1 MSVVEQSK
9 VVAEVERHGRGKNR
23 RLRELG
29 ISRSTYYWWRWR
41 HRQGSWEGT
50 EGTERPWNRLRPEEE
65 AVVLAAAR
73 EMPPWRSRQLA
84 AWLSDHRG
92 LSVSASTVYR
102 ILRREGLVKR
112 IEYQLAAGKEYQH
125 KTTGP
130 QLQHWL
136 QEDLN
141 VLSSQTTE

>member
-73 EMPPWRSRQLA
+73 EMPPWR
-84 AWLSDHRG
+84 
-92 LSVSASTVYR
+92 
-102 ILRREGLVKR
+102 
-112 IEYQLAAGKEYQH
+112 AGSWRL
-125 KTTGP
+125 GSP
-130 QLQHWL
+130 
-136 QEDLN
+136 
-141 VLSSQTTE
+141 TTEAYRSPPPQSIVS

>member
-41 HRQGSWEGT
+41 HRQGSWKGM

-73 EMPPWRSRQLA
+73 EMPTWRSRQLA
-84 AWLSDHRG
+84 ASLSLYHPQPLGPR
-92 LSVSASTVYR
+92 TVQNR
-102 ILRREGLVKR
+102 
-112 IEYQLAAGKEYQH
+112 
-125 KTTGP
+125 
-130 QLQHWL
+130 
-136 QEDLN
+136 
-141 VLSSQTTE
+141 